1 MTNLLQIQEMIQ
13 CRINKEYS
21 RYTTNDTLIEY
32 LMDLAE
38 DNDIDYTEVF
48 TDLITLDEV
57 EEYALQEM
65 KNGGIHRIKH
75 YLGQIIDTAMDD
87 EYYVVDGYGNI
98 REVEL
103 SDIENYLEI
112 LEEMIEEAA

>member
-1 MTNLLQIQEMIQ
+1 M
-13 CRINKEYS
+13 
-21 RYTTNDTLIEY
+21 
-32 LMDLAE
+32 
-38 DNDIDYTEVF
+38 
-48 TDLITLDEV
+48 
-57 EEYALQEM
+57 YALQEM

-75 YLGQIIDTAMDD
+75 YLGQIIDSAMDD

-112 LEEMIEEAA
+112 IEEIIEDEAA